1 VTPKRVFVVA
11 AAAVAYGAAAVVLPK
26 SGSPATFYAA
36 TSPAARAADL
46 SAGLGLMAAGL
57 FAFRRRDG
65 LLAVVAGMLWFGA
78 DWEGWAGGPT
88 LVRSLGA
95 LAAPLFLAVTLHLAL
110 ALTRGARSRVERAA
124 IAGGYMLAALAIVMR
139 AVLGNPLLDLYCWRN
154 CLANSFLI
162 TSSTGLTHAVGVA
175 LNATL
180 LALAIAVAVF
190 GARRSPVA
198 PVVGAAWATY
208 ASVLL
213 VQPLED
219 PQRDLFRALFFALAA
234 SSVALAC
241 TVMWQ
246 STRHRRMKTQLARLA
261 DDLRRAPQPGQLQPA
276 LVAALGDPLLSV
288 RYRVPQESFVDSE
301 GRRSPEP
308 APGRA
313 QTPIVRDGET
323 IAVVVHDPA
332 LLDVPD
338 LGAEIGAAARLAVD
352 NERLRA
358 QALAQLHEL
367 RASRARVVDAG
378 DRARR
383 ELERGLHDGAQQRL
397 LALSFELQLAR
408 AEAEAAG
415 ETDAA
420 ALLADAAAQAG
431 HGLEDLRILA
441 HGIFPAVLAEAG
453 LSAALATL
461 ADAAPLP
468 VELGELAETR
478 FTAEVEAAAYAVATA
493 AIADASA
500 RHATFVRFS
509 VTPLAGRLVLEAA
522 DDGDAREGPLVDVG
536 DRVGALAGIADFG
549 PTALKAEIPCA

>member
-1 VTPKRVFVVA
+1 
-11 AAAVAYGAAAVVLPK
+11 
-26 SGSPATFYAA
+26 
-36 TSPAARAADL
+36 
-46 SAGLGLMAAGL
+46 M
-57 FAFRRRDG
+57 
-65 LLAVVAGMLWFGA
+65 
-78 DWEGWAGGPT
+78 
-88 LVRSLGA
+88 
-95 LAAPLFLAVTLHLAL
+95 
-110 ALTRGARSRVERAA
+110 
-124 IAGGYMLAALAIVMR
+124 
-139 AVLGNPLLDLYCWRN
+139 
-154 CLANSFLI
+154 
-162 TSSTGLTHAVGVA
+162 
-175 LNATL
+175 
-180 LALAIAVAVF
+180 
-190 GARRSPVA
+190 
-198 PVVGAAWATY
+198 
-208 ASVLL
+208 
-213 VQPLED
+213 QPLED

-241 TVMWQ
+241 AVVWQ
-246 STRHRRMKTQLARLA
+246 STWRRRLKSQLARLA
-261 DDLRRAPQPGQLQPA
+261 DDLRRAPQPGQLEPA
-276 LVAALGDPLLSV
+276 LVTALGDPLLSV
-288 RYRVPQESFVDSE
+288 RYRVPQGNFVDSE

-323 IAVVVHDPA
+323 IAVIVHDPA

-367 RASRARVVDAG
+367 RASRARVVDAA

-408 AEAEAAG
+408 GEAEAAG

-420 ALLADAAAQAG
+420 ALLADAAAQAA
-431 HGLEDLRILA
+431 HALEDLRVLA

-453 LSAALATL
+453 LSAALTTL
-461 ADAAPLP
+461 ADAAPVA

-478 FTAEVEAAAYAVATA
+478 FADEVEATAYAVAAA

-500 RHATFVRFS
+500 RRATFVRVS
-509 VTPLAGRLVLEAA
+509 LTRLAGRLVLEAA

>member
-1 VTPKRVFVVA
+1 MTPKRVFVVA

-46 SAGLGLMAAGL
+46 SAGLCLIGAGL
-57 FAFRRRDG
+57 FAFPRRGG

-78 DWEGWAGGPT
+78 DWEGWVGGPS

-95 LAAPLFLAVTLHLAL
+95 LGAPLFLAVTLHLVL
-110 ALTRGARSRVERAA
+110 GLIRGARSRVERAA
-124 IAGGYMLAALAIVMR
+124 IAGGYALAASAIVMR
-139 AVLGNPLLDLYCWRN
+139 AVLGDPLLDLYCWRN
-154 CLANSFLI
+154 CLANSFLVA
-162 TSSTGLTHAVGVA
+162 SSTGVTHVVGVA
-175 LNATL
+175 WNASL
-180 LALAIAVAVF
+180 LALALTVGVF
-190 GARRSPVA
+190 GTRRSPVA
-198 PVVGAAWATY
+198 LVVGGAWATY

-219 PQRDLFRALFFALAA
+219 PQRDLFRALFFALAV
-234 SSVALAC
+234 SSTALAC
-241 TVMWQ
+241 AVVWQ
-246 STRHRRMKTQLARLA
+246 STRHRRLKTQLARLA
-261 DDLRRAPQPGQLQPA
+261 DDLRRAPQLGQLEPA
-276 LVAALGDPLLSV
+276 LVTALGDPLLSV
-288 RYRVPQESFVDSE
+288 RYRVPQGHFVDSE
-301 GRRSPEP
+301 GRRSSEP

-323 IAVVVHDPA
+323 IAVIVHDPA

-367 RASRARVVDAG
+367 RASRARVVDAA

-408 AEAEAAG
+408 GEAEAAG

-420 ALLADAAAQAG
+420 ALLADAAAQAA
-431 HGLEDLRILA
+431 HALEDLRVLA

-453 LSAALATL
+453 LSAALTTL
-461 ADAAPLP
+461 ADAAPVA

-478 FTAEVEAAAYAVATA
+478 FADEVEATAYAVAAA

-500 RHATFVRFS
+500 RRATFVRVS
-509 VTPLAGRLVLEAA
+509 LTRLAGRLVLEAA